1 MPERFTVRMTNN
13 GLNKLA
19 QGDSA
24 EEGDVEFAV
33 PAATQS
39 AVLQVRH
46 SDESTRIPVELTAKW

>member
-1 MPERFTVRMTNN
+1 MTNN
-13 GLNKLA
+13 GLNKLV

-46 SDESTRIPVELTAKW
+46 SDESTRIPVDLTAKR